1 MGASLSL
8 AGCDDDYL
16 YPVEYPVYDP
26 DGGSDNGGGD
36 EIPVPEKV
44 NNKVVAH
51 RGGSAEA
58 GTAKYPDNS
67 DRFAQLRH
75 QSGVLRLGVRYLLDC
90 RQQRRRRACRQRL
103 LCEQPQAVGTH
114 ARRTACRGKLSNG
127 ELLPTLGG
135 VYRRGAPCRNDA
147 ALARRETDRGRRCDL
162 QHGRVGQGLLAGLRD
177 HQGEE
182 GPAFLRVH
190 RFGQC
195 RHLGGMLFRGPA
207 GPASR
212 SAG

>member
-1 MGASLSL
+1 MKVLKLLLLFAMGASLSL

-67 DRFAQLRH
+67 IASL
-75 QSGVLRLGVRYLLDC
+75 SYAISLGCYASECDIYWTADNNVVVAHAANGCYVNTRSTNCVPRASSPTASCC
-90 RQQRRRRACRQRL
+90 RRWRS
-103 LCEQPQAVGTH
+103 
-114 ARRTACRGKLSNG
+114 LSTWRSMP
-127 ELLPTLGG
+127 E
-135 VYRRGAPCRNDA
+135 RRGSGS
-147 ALARRETDRGRRCDL
+147 T
-162 QHGRVGQGLLAGLRD
+162 
-177 HQGEE
+177 
-182 GPAFLRVH
+182 
-190 RFGQC
+190 
-195 RHLGGMLFRGPA
+195 
-207 GPASR
+207 
-212 SAG
+212 

>member
-1 MGASLSL
+1 MKVLKLLLLFAMGASLSL

-67 DRFAQLRH
+67 IASL
-75 QSGVLRLGVRYLLDC
+75 SYATVWGVTPSECDIYWTADNNVVV
-90 RQQRRRRACRQRL
+90 AHAANRL

-114 ARRTACRGKLSNG
+114 ARRTACRGQALQRRAAADVGRSLSTWRSMP
-127 ELLPTLGG
+127 E
-135 VYRRGAPCRNDA
+135 RRGSGS
-147 ALARRETDRGRRCDL
+147 T
-162 QHGRVGQGLLAGLRD
+162 
-177 HQGEE
+177 
-182 GPAFLRVH
+182 
-190 RFGQC
+190 
-195 RHLGGMLFRGPA
+195 
-207 GPASR
+207 
-212 SAG
+212 

>member
-1 MGASLSL
+1 MKVLKLLLLFAMGASLSL

-67 DRFAQLRH
+67 IASLSYAISLGCYASECDIYWTADNNVVVAHAANGCYVNNLKPWEHTLDELR
-75 QSGVLRLGVRYLLDC
+75 
-90 RQQRRRRACRQRL
+90 A
-103 LCEQPQAVGTH
+103 A
-114 ARRTACRGKLSNG
+114 GKLSNG
-127 ELLPTLGG
+127 ELLPTLGEFID
-135 VYRRGAPCRNDA
+135 VRSMPERRGSGS
-147 ALARRETDRGRRCDL
+147 T
-162 QHGRVGQGLLAGLRD
+162 
-177 HQGEE
+177 
-182 GPAFLRVH
+182 
-190 RFGQC
+190 
-195 RHLGGMLFRGPA
+195 
-207 GPASR
+207 
-212 SAG
+212 

>member
-1 MGASLSL
+1 MKVLKLLLLFAMGASLSL

-67 DRFAQLRH
+67 GSLR
-75 QSGVLRLGVRYLLDC
+75 SVTPSVWGVTPRSAIFTG
-90 RQQRRRRACRQRL
+90 
-103 LCEQPQAVGTH
+103 
-114 ARRTACRGKLSNG
+114 
-127 ELLPTLGG
+127 LPT
-135 VYRRGAPCRNDA
+135 
-147 ALARRETDRGRRCDL
+147 TTSS
-162 QHGRVGQGLLAGLRD
+162 
-177 HQGEE
+177 
-182 GPAFLRVH
+182 
-190 RFGQC
+190 
-195 RHLGGMLFRGPA
+195 
-207 GPASR
+207 SR
-212 SAG
+212 MPPTAVM